1 MSKHFFQIVFLFTVL
16 FTSLASAQEGQ
27 KIFEKHCLACHAP
40 GMNYPGTQQL
50 TKTRGE
56 ENGVLEERDN
66 LVDVYVKTI
75 VRNGLNAMPAFKPT
89 QIAESELESLAAY
102 LAD

>member
-1 MSKHFFQIVFLFTVL
+1 MRLFLSLFVFVLTGFATLTSVAQDGQAIFQKNC
-16 FTSLASAQEGQ
+16 S
-27 KIFEKHCLACHAP
+27 HCHAP

-66 LVDVYVKTI
+66 LVDVYVKTCSGI
-75 VRNGLNAMPAFKPT
+75 VN
-89 QIAESELESLAAY
+89 LAT
-102 LAD
+102 